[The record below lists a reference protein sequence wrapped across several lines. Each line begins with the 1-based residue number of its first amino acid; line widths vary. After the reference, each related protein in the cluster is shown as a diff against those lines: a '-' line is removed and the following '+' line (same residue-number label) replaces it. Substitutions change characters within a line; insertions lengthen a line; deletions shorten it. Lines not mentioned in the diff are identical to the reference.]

1 MCIFLWTSRKLP
13 TTTSSCRDWVNAG
26 RVTRVSLR
34 WITSHQI
41 ASSKSFFTFILL
53 SAPLDCWQFVW
64 LFVRSRHAANRSV
77 ARLSFFV
84 VFSHFSSTANRI
96 RHFAGT
102 MNYSIDDFVEKNSDK
117 IPKHLS
123 SGLYQSKLAIVQNL
137 FPEGNKKIRNDVNCE
152 YRTKPP
158 KPDTHTREIFS
169 RKHFLNSQNTAKKQ
183 FLDTQKISTFP
194 LFVFFVFLFFP
205 LHCFAPFDVPTTQ
218 HSGNPKR
225 ASKKPT
231 NCSSIL
237 RTSLQNLL
245 SKIELRK
252 CHYVFCIKS
261 NDKCLPKTFEIPIVQ
276 HQVRYMR

>member
-1 MCIFLWTSRKLP
+1 M
-13 TTTSSCRDWVNAG
+13 
-26 RVTRVSLR
+26 
-34 WITSHQI
+34 
-41 ASSKSFFTFILL
+41 
-53 SAPLDCWQFVW
+53 
-64 LFVRSRHAANRSV
+64 
-77 ARLSFFV
+77 
-84 VFSHFSSTANRI
+84 

-102 MNYSIDDFVEKNSDK
+102 LNYSIEGFVEKNSDK

-137 FPEGNKKIRNDVNCE
+137 FPEGNENEKTFSSVNVEIENIKKLLDF
-152 YRTKPP
+152 
-158 KPDTHTREIFS
+158 IF
-169 RKHFLNSQNTAKKQ
+169 F
-183 FLDTQKISTFP
+183 I
-194 LFVFFVFLFFP
+194 VFL
-205 LHCFAPFDVPTTQ
+205 T
-218 HSGNPKR
+218 GNPKR

-261 NDKCLPKTFEIPIVQ
+261 NDKMMAKTFEISIVQ

>member
-1 MCIFLWTSRKLP
+1 MLVGTCELLFPRSRSTK
-13 TTTSSCRDWVNAG
+13 
-26 RVTRVSLR
+26 
-34 WITSHQI
+34 
-41 ASSKSFFTFILL
+41 LL
-53 SAPLDCWQFVW
+53 SVNHRRD
-64 LFVRSRHAANRSV
+64 
-77 ARLSFFV
+77 SFLY
-84 VFSHFSSTANRI
+84 HTTWNFSSLCFFKFRI

-102 MNYSIDDFVEKNSDK
+102 LNYSIDDFVEKNSDK

-137 FPEGNKKIRNDVNCE
+137 FPEGNKIISHVF
-152 YRTKPP
+152 TLF
-158 KPDTHTREIFS
+158 TRKSFCV
-169 RKHFLNSQNTAKKQ
+169 
-183 FLDTQKISTFP
+183 
-194 LFVFFVFLFFP
+194 VFFV
-205 LHCFAPFDVPTTQ
+205 V
-218 HSGNPKR
+218 SGNPKR

-276 HQVRYMR
+276 HQVRYMRWVWEQQLKRENW

>member
-1 MCIFLWTSRKLP
+1 MLVGSCKFLFTGSR
-13 TTTSSCRDWVNAG
+13 TT
-26 RVTRVSLR
+26 
-34 WITSHQI
+34 
-41 ASSKSFFTFILL
+41 KLL
-53 SAPLDCWQFVW
+53 SVNHPFFYRF
-64 LFVRSRHAANRSV
+64 LFNHLKLFSFLSSNSRLFLV
-77 ARLSFFV
+77 LVFFI
-84 VFSHFSSTANRI
+84 HRI

-102 MNYSIDDFVEKNSDK
+102 LNYSIDDFVEKNSDK

-137 FPEGNKKIRNDVNCE
+137 FPEGNKK
-152 YRTKPP
+152 YL
-158 KPDTHTREIFS
+158 THVLRAFS
-169 RKHFLNSQNTAKKQ
+169 HAKCFVLFL
-183 FLDTQKISTFP
+183 LGI
-194 LFVFFVFLFFP
+194 
-205 LHCFAPFDVPTTQ
+205 
-218 HSGNPKR
+218 GNPKR